1 MQALPAPVTQ
11 IKALNLADIAN
22 KNSTSVNKSSS
33 ENAKASFQAVLNKQ
47 VQTKRNQTQEKP
59 DGSKDAA
66 KSPTHKKTA
75 ENSQTET
82 AKTLQPEQVTE
93 ALNDVSSN
101 DSFLTDLNKQL
112 DSARDMTVKSV
123 VDEIKDLP
131 PVDLTANAD
140 LISSL
145 GMPAIIAAQDTTNK
159 SQQLATPVDAEAALL
174 DGSLAKPQSNLI
186 NTFQNVATS
195 EQPQQSVDNN
205 LKPEVKFSVKDDV
218 VLNKEM
224 VNLSKDL
231 PTKDLVAK
239 DPTPN
244 AVQVQAASINSVQNN
259 SNIASQQLASTN
271 FINVYPGKSG
281 WDQAISQKVVWMLG
295 AGQQSASLTLN
306 PPDLGPLKV
315 VISVHNDQANT
326 TFISDNDEVRKALES
341 GMSNLRD
348 KMNESGIQLGQ
359 ANVST
364 SQQSQQQFQQASQDR
379 SVGSQSSLT
388 NIEHV
393 QQDAPAQL
401 NLRVSNGLVDT
412 FA

>member
-11 IKALNLADIAN
+11 TKALNLADIAN

-66 KSPTHKKTA
+66 KTPTHKKTA
-75 ENSQTET
+75 GNSQPET

-145 GMPAIIAAQDTTNK
+145 GMPAIIAVQDTTNK

-364 SQQSQQQFQQASQDR
+364 SQQSQQQFQQSSQDR

-393 QQDAPAQL
+393 QQDAPAKL